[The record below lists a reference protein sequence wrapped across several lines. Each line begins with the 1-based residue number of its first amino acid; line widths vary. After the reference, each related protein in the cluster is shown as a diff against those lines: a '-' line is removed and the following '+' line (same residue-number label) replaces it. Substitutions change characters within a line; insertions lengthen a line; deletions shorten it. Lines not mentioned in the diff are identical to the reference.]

1 MGFRRVPRGDHIVTS
16 LVISDVREH
25 HYGSYYVETEVDGCK
40 STIKFDVKH
49 LSGEF
54 LHIQFVFEFRICEL
68 S

>member
-1 MGFRRVPRGDHIVTS
+1 MTS